1 MLQQFLSFD
10 KLIGTKL
17 IKGLYFLGIAV
28 ILLAALKGLLEA
40 IGKMGSSFGSGLGAF
55 IATLLGAL
63 VLLVF
68 WRFICEIYLLF
79 FRMSD
84 DLRDIKNH
92 QLGRDANNIDV
103 NIGDE

>member
-17 IKGLYFLGIAV
+17 IKILYFLGLIA
-28 ILLAALKGLLEA
+28 LALSGIMGIFKGF
-40 IGKMGSSFGSGLGAF
+40 GMMRFSFTGGLGA
-55 IATLLGAL
+55 IVAALIVTVLGFF
-63 VLLVF
+63 F
-68 WRFICEIYLLF
+68 WRFMCEIYMLF

-92 QLGRDANNIDV
+92 QLGKAPNDIDV
-103 NIGDE
+103 

>member
-17 IKGLYFLGIAV
+17 IKILYFLGLIGIALGGIGAV
-28 ILLAALKGLLEA
+28 FAGFAA
-40 IGKMGSSFGSGLGAF
+40 MRFSFGGGLVS
-55 IATLLGAL
+55 IIGAL
-63 VLLVF
+63 IGTVLAFVF
-68 WRFICEIYLLF
+68 WRFLCEIYMLF

-92 QLGRDANNIDV
+92 QLGLEANTKDV
-103 NIGDE
+103 DIEL